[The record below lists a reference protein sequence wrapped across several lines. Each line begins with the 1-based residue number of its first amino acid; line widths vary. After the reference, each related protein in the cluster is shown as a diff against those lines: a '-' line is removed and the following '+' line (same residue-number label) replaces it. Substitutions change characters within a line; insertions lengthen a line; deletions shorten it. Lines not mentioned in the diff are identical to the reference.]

1 MAEKSLTVT
10 LDYVH
15 INSLR
20 LVLINSGNEYNLV
33 CAFMILSM
41 ILVVTFIV
49 VYIPVL
55 YVIV

>member
-41 ILVVTFIV
+41 ILVVSFIV
-49 VYIPVL
+49 P
-55 YVIV
+55 